1 MCITS
6 FHVYSQSGL
15 ACTLHHG
22 RAMGEKIMNSNERH
36 EARYQRRKAE
46 RERRKVE
53 RARAV
58 GGLSRVFTYNAM
70 YKAGKKCCCG
80 VRWKNST
87 QRFELHL
94 FSETAKRRREL
105 FEHKWTPGKYVSFI
119 LRERGK
125 ERPIDAPR
133 IQDRQVHKTLTRGAL
148 LPLYLPDMI
157 YNNGASLP
165 GKGFHFACRQLKEEL
180 HEHYRRYGREGSVI
194 LMDFKKFF
202 PSASHAA
209 VFARHERLLRHPNI
223 REIADKIVRSMPG
236 DYGLP
241 LGVEVSQMEMVGLPS
256 ALDNFIKCQLGL
268 KGAGHYMDDYYI
280 LVPPERDAG
289 AVLELVIVKAQES
302 GLTVNLAKTRIQS
315 LKKPFKY
322 CKAKYTL
329 TETGRVYMNGNRAS
343 MKRARHKIRAFKR
356 MVDAGKM
363 ALEDLR
369 TGAQGSIAYFENYDD
384 HNRVLRLRRL
394 FYAIFGFSV
403 ENNQNFKEGGGDQCS
418 MWFTDDF
425 ERDA

>member
-1 MCITS
+1 M
-6 FHVYSQSGL
+6 
-15 ACTLHHG
+15 
-22 RAMGEKIMNSNERH
+22 
-36 EARYQRRKAE
+36 
-46 RERRKVE
+46 
-53 RARAV
+53 
-58 GGLSRVFTYNAM
+58 
-70 YKAGKKCCCG
+70 
-80 VRWKNST
+80 
-87 QRFELHL
+87 
-94 FSETAKRRREL
+94 

-256 ALDNFIKCQLGL
+256 ALDNFIKCQLRL

-280 LVPPERDAG
+280 LVPPDQDPRE
-289 AVLELVIVKAQES
+289 VLAKVVVKAREVGFS
-302 GLTVNLAKTRIQS
+302 VSLAKTQVRPLS
-315 LKKPFKY
+315 RPFRY
-322 CKAKYTL
+322 CKAKFTL
-329 TETGRVYMNGNRAS
+329 SATGRVTVNGSRDS
-343 MKRARHKIRAFKR
+343 IKRARRKIRAFRAKLT
-356 MVDAGKM
+356 AGEM
-363 ALEDLR
+363 TFEDVR
-369 TGAQGSIAYFENYDD
+369 TSVQSSLAYFGGYDD
-384 HNRVLRLRRL
+384 HGRVLRLRRL
-394 FYAIFGFSV
+394 FYAIYGFSADD
-403 ENNQNFKEGGGDQCS
+403 NQDFKQGD
-418 MWFTDDF
+418 T
-425 ERDA
+425 A